1 MAFFLGLVSIAALLY
16 GIGWIA
22 QNDYLLTIPND
33 MLWAATMMFVLIGL
47 MHLRKPDQLTY
58 MIANFMPNA
67 RLLVLLSG
75 LAEVVLGIGLMFSE
89 TRIWAAWGLILLLI
103 AMFPANI
110 NVAVNK
116 LPPPGGL
123 PAKPWYVWSR
133 LLFQPV
139 YIFWIWYAVLG
150 R

>member
-22 QNDYLLTIPND
+22 QNNYLLTFHND
-33 MLWAATMMFVLIGL
+33 MLWATTTMFVLIGL

-75 LAEVVLGIGLMFSE
+75 VAEVMLGIGMVFSE
-89 TRIWAAWGLILLLI
+89 TRILAAWGLILLLM

-116 LPPPGGL
+116 LPPPGNL

-133 LLFQPV
+133 LLFQPI
-139 YIFWIWYAVLG
+139 YIIWIWYAVFG